1 MAKFDSENLLDEV
14 LAIMNGGAL
23 NAKIN
28 EIEAEKVA
36 QSKGL
41 TPTLKQVAA
50 TSYHLQTWSEKMLQ
64 SSPAIFY
71 GLEDVSSLENGFG
84 LAKTYKIFV
93 EIVLVDS
100 GNSSDGAKRIS
111 RYARALEE
119 LFQSSEAARKFN
131 SLGCSQLK
139 IESVRPISFKLEL
152 DSSEEIKVGGISLT
166 TTLF

>member
-1 MAKFDSENLLDEV
+1 VSKFDSENLLDEV

-23 NAKIN
+23 NTKIV
-28 EIEAEKVA
+28 EIEAEKIA

-50 TSYHLQTWSEKMLQ
+50 GSYHLQTWSEKILQ
-64 SSPAIFY
+64 SSPGIFY
-71 GLEDVSSLENGFG
+71 GIEDVQSVENGFG

-93 EIVLVDS
+93 EVVLVDS
-100 GNSSDGAKRIS
+100 GNSNDGSKRIA

-119 LFQSSEAARKFN
+119 LFQSSAAAQALN